1 MKCIVRRYISAEQK
15 KAEEFRFRVATFSL
29 KNNQEFKSFSTC
41 FSITEDDVSEIRQDI
56 NKFRYE
62 VIDILRKNNF
72 ETPEVPV
79 SDVFVGNK
87 RSKQTERRI
96 LKGFNISSVDNV
108 LKEAFANQK
117 DAQTKDFF
125 KVIAKAI
132 GNKNKCHTDKGSI
145 R

>member
-1 MKCIVRRYISAEQK
+1 MIE
-15 KAEEFRFRVATFSL
+15 
-29 KNNQEFKSFSTC
+29 
-41 FSITEDDVSEIRQDI
+41 
-56 NKFRYE
+56 
-62 VIDILRKNNF
+62 ILRKNNF

-117 DAQTKDFF
+117 DAKSKDFF

-132 GNKNKCHTDKGSI
+132 GNKTKNSVRYNSSLQYIKNISYKPSYFTRKTI
-145 R
+145 

>member
-1 MKCIVRRYISAEQK
+1 
-15 KAEEFRFRVATFSL
+15 
-29 KNNQEFKSFSTC
+29 
-41 FSITEDDVSEIRQDI
+41 VSEIRQDI

-62 VIDILRKNNF
+62 MIDILRKNNF

-79 SDVFVGNK
+79 SEVFVGNK

-117 DAQTKDFF
+117 DAKSKDFF

-132 GNKNKCHTDKGSI
+132 GNKHRHQSDRGSV

>member
-1 MKCIVRRYISAEQK
+1 MTS
-15 KAEEFRFRVATFSL
+15 F
-29 KNNQEFKSFSTC
+29 KNYSCLVFLN
-41 FSITEDDVSEIRQDI
+41 SITEDDVSEIRQDI

-62 VIDILRKNNF
+62 MIDILRKNNF
-72 ETPEVPV
+72 ETPPVPV
-79 SDVFVGNK
+79 NDTFVGNK

-117 DAQTKDFF
+117 DAKTQDFF

-132 GNKNKCHTDKGSI
+132 GNKNRHHNDHRSSI
-145 R
+145 RLVCSGFDLHL